1 MATTTSPTGA
11 KGAATAG
18 PDWYLVAP
26 SAHVK
31 PGQQIRRLLHGK
43 PVLVGRTLERQ
54 LFAMR
59 DICPHRLVPLSAG
72 RQVKTAG
79 EMTVECPYHGWR
91 FGTDGVC
98 RLIPSLMEDD
108 PYTASDFKVAAYDA
122 VEASG
127 ALFVREARSAQVQK
141 LEDFA
146 GISPPDLWVSG
157 PVTAECDLPH
167 LQDEIWLR
175 LGWRSSGD
183 GAHFE
188 AADAPARH
196 LFRAP
201 ARRETIAE
209 SGGWTAQRLTGPRG
223 SLTLLVALTPETDT
237 TTKAHIAIWW
247 QGSAWFTPVSG
258 AFRRTAERYLAEKT

>member
-1 MATTTSPTGA
+1 METTTSPTGA
-11 KGAATAG
+11 EVAATAG

-31 PGQQIRRLLHGK
+31 LGQQVRCLLHGK

-72 RQVKTAG
+72 RQVETAG

-98 RLIPSLMEDD
+98 RLIPSLMDDD

-122 VEASG
+122 VEVSG
-127 ALFVREARSAQVQK
+127 AVFVRQGSGDQGQK

-146 GISPPDLWVSG
+146 GVSPPDLWVSG
-157 PVTAECDLPH
+157 LVTAERDLSH
-167 LQDEIWLR
+167 LQHEIWHH

-188 AADAPARH
+188 AANAPARH
-196 LFRAP
+196 LFKAP
-201 ARRETIAE
+201 ARRETVAE
-209 SGGWTAQRLTGPRG
+209 SGAWSAQRLTGPQG

-247 QGSAWFTPVSG
+247 QGSAWFTRVSG
-258 AFRRTAERYLAEKT
+258 AFRRTAEQYLAERA